1 MSRSFP
7 NPIAVLVYVSALFLS
22 IIHIRHPFYL
32 SALILSLAFH
42 LFKLRAL
49 TAWKPYLRL
58 SATIAVVFILINV
71 LVGRAGATTLWNGFF
86 ELSVEEIGY
95 NVSVAA
101 QIVLLFTCF
110 CLYHVMQDSDQAVA
124 FFSRFMPRSVRT
136 VVLASLLLPQLA
148 ARLSEAKDMLS
159 ARGIQFRDR
168 HLLLR
173 LRARLP
179 LLKIGLLTALEGSWQ
194 TAEAL
199 EARAFGS
206 GKRSVYA
213 THDWRFPD
221 FALLVSG
228 ALLWLWLFF
237 SWVTGEGRFLF
248 YPTLEPV
255 LSTFHPVPFF
265 VFLSGLAL
273 VPVCGAKYPR

>member
-1 MSRSFP
+1 MGTPNIIVTIKQVPDPSRNLRTTAEGAIDREKTP
-7 NPIAVLVYVSALFLS
+7 AVMNRYCRNAVEEA
-22 IIHIRHPFYL
+22 
-32 SALILSLAFH
+32 
-42 LFKLRAL
+42 
-49 TAWKPYLRL
+49 LRL
-58 SATIAVVFILINV
+58 KDAH
-71 LVGRAGATTLWNGFF
+71 GGQ
-86 ELSVEEIGY
+86 
-95 NVSVAA
+95 VSVITMGPPKAELA
-101 QIVLLFTCF
+101 LREAIAMGCDRGILLTDRKLAGSDTWATAYALSKVAERISTEFGKTDIF
-110 CLYHVMQDSDQAVA
+110 LTGMQTTDGDTAHVG
-124 FFSRFMPRSVRT
+124 
-136 VVLASLLLPQLA
+136 PQLA
-148 ARLSEAKDMLS
+148 ERLSEAKDMLS